1 VRNRE
6 ERRAGPDRGEATAGT
21 TMKLQL
27 RRTSA
32 PHDFNVAPE
41 HLLGMTRSE
50 RFHRRLF
57 GGEAAGKMDRR
68 IAPALAVRDLPVGED
83 AAQESLA
90 VSFDCRG
97 DARDIGSIEAK
108 ANDGRH

>member
-1 VRNRE
+1 
-6 ERRAGPDRGEATAGT
+6 
-21 TMKLQL
+21 MKLQL

-57 GGEAAGKMDRR
+57 GSEAAGKMDRR

>member
-1 VRNRE
+1 MRNRE
-6 ERRAGPDRGEATAGT
+6 ERRAGSDRREATAGA
-21 TMKLQL
+21 TMKLEL

-32 PHDFNVAPE
+32 ADDFHVAPE
-41 HLLGMTRSE
+41 HLLSMTGSE
-50 RFHRRLF
+50 CFHRRLF
-57 GGEAAGKMDRR
+57 GSEAAGKVDRR
-68 IAPALAVRDLPVGED
+68 IPPALAIRDLPVGED

-97 DARDIGSIEAK
+97 DAGDIGSIEAK

>member
-1 VRNRE
+1 
-6 ERRAGPDRGEATAGT
+6 
-21 TMKLQL
+21 MKLQL

-41 HLLGMTRSE
+41 HLLGMTRSK
-50 RFHRRLF
+50 RFHRRFL
-57 GGEAAGKMDRR
+57 GGEAAGKMDRG
-68 IAPALAVRDLPVGED
+68 IVPALAVRNLPVGED
-83 AAQESLA
+83 AAQESFA

-97 DARDIGSIEAK
+97 NTRYIGSIEAK